1 MTGYIK
7 LFDSEEKMKTHKQ
20 NHGAG
25 LAGKEF
31 SFCDYIIDYHEK
43 KVSFMGMDKFHDF
56 KFTDIFVDHNDQV
69 NLCRILYTV
78 NFGE

>member
-1 MTGYIK
+1 
-7 LFDSEEKMKTHKQ
+7 MKTHKQ

-31 SFCDYIIDYHEK
+31 SF
-43 KVSFMGMDKFHDF
+43 MGMDKFYDF

-69 NLCRILYTV
+69 NLCRILCTV